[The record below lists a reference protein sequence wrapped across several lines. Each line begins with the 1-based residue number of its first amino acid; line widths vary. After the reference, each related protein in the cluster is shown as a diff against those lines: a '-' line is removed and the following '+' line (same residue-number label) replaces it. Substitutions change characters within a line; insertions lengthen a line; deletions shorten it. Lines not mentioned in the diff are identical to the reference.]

1 MKLQINQVVTAP
13 TTLVDFIAGH
23 TSLSKSS
30 IKKALNFGGGWLQ
43 ARGKSSPQRCRRAS
57 KTLAVGDRVKF
68 YYDDQLYTQDWP
80 APTLIKA
87 SPHWGIWY
95 KPVNLV
101 AQGTPYGDQGS
112 MEQQVLDLSGAKQV
126 FLIHRLDREA
136 AGLMIFAYTAK
147 AAAALSALWRENGV
161 TKIYQAEV
169 SGVLTTTTGIID
181 LPLDD
186 KAARTH
192 YSLVKPTAPAQPNPN
207 ASRVQIQLETGRLH
221 QIRRHFALLGHPLL
235 GDPKYGNGQNQDPRG
250 LQLVATALNF
260 TCPLDRRLYQVELP
274 AELRLF

>member
-1 MKLQINQVVTAP
+1 MKLQMNQVVTAS

-43 ARGKSSPQRCRRAS
+43 VRGKGSPQRCRRAS
-57 KTLAVGDRVKF
+57 KNLAVGDRVTF
-68 YYDDQLYTQDWP
+68 YFDDQLYTQDWP
-80 APTLIKA
+80 TPTLIRA
-87 SPHWGIWY
+87 TPHWGIWY

-126 FLIHRLDREA
+126 FLVHRLDREA
-136 AGLMIFAYTAK
+136 SGLMIFAYTAK

-169 SGVLTTTTGIID
+169 WGVLSSSQGIID

-186 KAARTH
+186 KDARTH
-192 YSLVKPTAPAQPNPN
+192 YTLAQQNRNTAQ
-207 ASRVQIQLETGRLH
+207 VQIKLETGRLH

-250 LQLVATALNF
+250 LQLVATALHF
-260 TCPLDRRLYQVELP
+260 TCPLDHRSYEIELP
-274 AELRLF
+274 VEMRLF